1 MLPVRPTPERQRRIL
16 AAPLGLVLLGWGLG
30 LGPLAH
36 AVLAHG
42 DPVVHDGG
50 DPGWVAHSERPGRH
64 PDGQPAS
71 PSGHRHA
78 PGAPEHLRLAVLPS
92 VVVLVVAVVLVAVDE
107 AEVPGWEA
115 PVLAR
120 WRLPEVPCGP

>member
-1 MLPVRPTPERQRRIL
+1 MLPVPSTPEKQRRIR

-30 LGPLAH
+30 VGPLAH

-42 DPVVHDGG
+42 ELVLHDGA
-50 DPGWVAHSERPGRH
+50 DPGWVAHAERAGRRGEM
-64 PDGQPAS
+64 PPRA
-71 PSGHRHA
+71 PTGHSHA

-92 VVVLVVAVVLVAVDE
+92 AAVLVVAAALVAVE
-107 AEVPGWEA
+107 AARVPGWEA